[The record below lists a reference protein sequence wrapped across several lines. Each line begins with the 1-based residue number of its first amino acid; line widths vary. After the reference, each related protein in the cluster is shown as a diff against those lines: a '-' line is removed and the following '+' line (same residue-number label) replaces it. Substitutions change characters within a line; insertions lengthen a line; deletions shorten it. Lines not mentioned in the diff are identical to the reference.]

1 MDTELVECPE
11 EHRDYCLNGGQCYML
26 KSDRNVL
33 QCRKSHL
40 NKTKRPR
47 PTGGRKRQSRS
58 AQGSN
63 LLLGSRA
70 VSCTEFED
78 RSGLHVNNAV
88 TIPVPTGR
96 MSSNVHSVIQP
107 PERNQIMAYGLTGV
121 HLRDTLDPELGPLVP
136 AGNVSYRNA
145 WNQSA
150 TLGHKACRDFFDVS
164 DVTYTPQC
172 EPHMLANIATQMDQ
186 AYQDNTMQPQ
196 ENPVHIRNQ
205 SVCVSAMDVTRVP
218 LMSQQAL

>member
-1 MDTELVECPE
+1 HGTFILVAVSANFNKRSIDTELVECPE

-33 QCRKSHL
+33 QC
-40 NKTKRPR
+40 
-47 PTGGRKRQSRS
+47 S

-218 LMSQQAL
+218 LMSQQA